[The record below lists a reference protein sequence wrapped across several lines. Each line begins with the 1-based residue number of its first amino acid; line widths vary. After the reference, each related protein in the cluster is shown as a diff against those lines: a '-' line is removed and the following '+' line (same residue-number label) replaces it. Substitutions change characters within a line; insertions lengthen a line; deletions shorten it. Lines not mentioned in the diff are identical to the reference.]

1 MSNGIRSLPRYQVGG
16 PVSNGIK
23 GLWESIRERA
33 DDPSLGYMAASM
45 APFVGPGTDLVEIG
59 AGAEDFVKAD
69 KSNALKRIM
78 FGIAGLALPFAS
90 AATIRAGTK
99 KFAPILKTSPR
110 LSQPYMYGDVAGSR
124 MGRIIRALGGSNPD
138 DHPMDFMGGLPIE
151 LRSPSG
157 VRGVTMDELLNFM
170 TRGEKTDFHKGIGPS
185 PTLGELQ
192 LRADARHR
200 GLKAV
205 GDILSRPSSKSG
217 IRTLSTP
224 GDVERYIEPVE
235 RLFGQQRHIPRG
247 RGTRRPRARGAYQT
261 TRSLLT
267 RDQQKLLRRSIA
279 RHADNPEDADTF
291 YNFIEHL
298 TGEGADFLDEK
309 NMNVTRSRYT
319 ADNVG
324 LEEDLLLRL
333 QDVGDAIL
341 DDPDTPD
348 DLRDLIEYSVE
359 AGAKLDGR
367 RSRPIGKS
375 DRVIWPWDN

>member
-1 MSNGIRSLPRYQVGG
+1 MSNGIRSLPRYQASG

-69 KSNALKRIM
+69 KSDALKRIM

-138 DHPMDFMGGLPIE
+138 DHPMDFMHGLPIE

-157 VRGVTMDELLNFM
+157 VRGVTMDELLGFM
-170 TRGEKTDFHKGIGPS
+170 TQGEKTDFHKGIRPS
-185 PTLGELQ
+185 PTFGKLQ

-200 GLKAV
+200 GRKAV
-205 GDILSRPSSKSG
+205 DDILSRPSAKSG
-217 IRTLSTP
+217 IRTLSAP
-224 GDVERYIEPVE
+224 GDLERYVEPVE
-235 RLFGQQRHIPRG
+235 GLFGQQRHIPRE
-247 RGTRRPRARGAYQT
+247 RGIRGLLRYDPRARGAYQT

-267 RDQQKLLRRSIA
+267 GDQQRLLRDA
-279 RHADNPEDADTF
+279 VTRHTDSPEDADTF
-291 YNFIEHL
+291 YSFIEYL
-298 TGEGADFLDEK
+298 TGEGGDMLDES
-309 NMNVTRSRYT
+309 NIDVL

-324 LEEDLLLRL
+324 MTSEFVSKVADIGES
-333 QDVGDAIL
+333 IL
-341 DDPDTPD
+341 KDPDIPD
-348 DLRDLIEYSVE
+348 DLRDLIEYSMGE
-359 AGAKLDGR
+359 SNR
-367 RSRPIGKS
+367 MT
-375 DRVIWPWDN
+375 WPWDN